1 MKLFCTP
8 PNIDKIRFGIPIDE
22 KAIRFEKFSSE
33 IKEDGTKLFRVH
45 RCNLEVQYWPMQRRL
60 CFEFS
65 PPRFLYGNNMI
76 PFKYGVSAQYEAKIL
91 DVIQSYSLL
100 QSIPNQAFSNRIVT
114 DLDLNYDFAF
124 SPENADAKNFLVWLS
139 KLYAPRLQIEQFF
152 NDNISF
158 HNKTW
163 SFTGYDKQKQC
174 KQYNLEFLGNKEVIR
189 TEIKCKS
196 PFLKTEREKGNVIT
210 FRECLDNP
218 EIAKLLWD
226 TLSGKL
232 LLLPNVLNTQEM
244 DDFIRSLGL
253 RPKSTQTLH
262 EFISFS
268 NENGLNAMRKYN
280 SNMFYKY
287 RKIFLDHNIAPIPW
301 DGCALELFDI

>member
-22 KAIRFEKFSSE
+22 KAIRFEKFSSKITE
-33 IKEDGTKLFRVH
+33 EGTKLFRFH
-45 RCNLEVQYWPMQRRL
+45 ADNSEVQYLPLQRRL

-100 QSIPNQAFSNRIVT
+100 QSIPNQAFSNRIIT
-114 DLDLNYDFAF
+114 ELDLNYDFAF
-124 SPENADAKNFLVWLS
+124 SPEKADAKNFLVWLS
-139 KLYAPRLQIEQFF
+139 KLYAPHLKDEQFDNGNVSF
-152 NDNISF
+152 QNDS
-158 HNKTW
+158 W
-163 SFTGYDKQKQC
+163 SFTGYDKRECC
-174 KQYNLEFLGNKEVIR
+174 KQYHHVFLGEKEVIR
-189 TEIKCKS
+189 AEIKCKT
-196 PFLKTEREKGNVIT
+196 PFLKIQRKKGNIVT
-210 FRECLDNP
+210 FQNCLDNP
-218 EIAKLLWD
+218 EIAKSLWD

-287 RKIFLDHNIAPIPW
+287 RKNFLDHNITPIPW